1 MGTTLTEE
9 QYHLKWN
16 DYHSSLTKCFLDL
29 RNNDEMLD
37 VAIIADGRTFKAHKL
52 VLSACSPVFK
62 AMLKKGRNQPFLQP
76 FIFLHGVNYEDIQA
90 ILDFMYNGEVSVNQ
104 DGLRSFLSIAED
116 LRVRGLTQN
125 DHANSRKTE
134 EAGMLQD
141 VDSRPYNGNGNV
153 PRNRKRMRSNSVE
166 QEETEIR
173 SPNNHLSHHQ
183 INNGHISAEP
193 SSPRK
198 SVHSAHTSPFRQD
211 YPMMPLSPHTP
222 AQNSASR
229 RGSSSLDGGGHQD
242 QGGLGTNVSY
252 HYLGGRDHGDPLSN
266 MTVARSERGWHCPD
280 CIHIATTKGNLKSHI
295 LSGRH
300 KLAEKLFKCRF
311 CDRSYATKQS
321 MQVHISTNHR
331 NERDSMSMQGVPNLP
346 HHGSEN
352 EDIKR
357 VPNITLNYSDDD
369 GDSNEAHMGLPVE
382 TTYDENSHDGNLEH
396 QEIPGKHDVLQHH
409 LPERLPVAPLPLPE
423 HHQANNGNQGVAR
436 HHYDN

>member
-16 DYHSSLTKCFLDL
+16 DYHSSLTKCFRDL
-29 RNNDEMLD
+29 RTNDEMLD

-62 AMLKKGRNQPFLQP
+62 AMLKKGRNQPCLQP

-104 DGLRSFLSIAED
+104 DDLRSFLSIAED

-198 SVHSAHTSPFRQD
+198 SVHSAHTSPFRQGT
-211 YPMMPLSPHTP
+211 YFILYIPLSFD
-222 AQNSASR
+222 R
-229 RGSSSLDGGGHQD
+229 EMSL
-242 QGGLGTNVSY
+242 L
-252 HYLGGRDHGDPLSN
+252 
-266 MTVARSERGWHCPD
+266 
-280 CIHIATTKGNLKSHI
+280 
-295 LSGRH
+295 
-300 KLAEKLFKCRF
+300 
-311 CDRSYATKQS
+311 
-321 MQVHISTNHR
+321 
-331 NERDSMSMQGVPNLP
+331 
-346 HHGSEN
+346 
-352 EDIKR
+352 
-357 VPNITLNYSDDD
+357 
-369 GDSNEAHMGLPVE
+369 
-382 TTYDENSHDGNLEH
+382 
-396 QEIPGKHDVLQHH
+396 
-409 LPERLPVAPLPLPE
+409 
-423 HHQANNGNQGVAR
+423 
-436 HHYDN
+436 